1 MASVGVAPQTLQMTH
16 HFRRQPART
25 AAAVGSALTG
35 PTADRPLLLR
45 LLGYAAWNCSASV
58 EPDRAT
64 VSAFGEIAEVT
75 RSKYP
80 VPTSRWWRVAV

>member
-1 MASVGVAPQTLQMTH
+1 MDSGILHPKRYKEPATRVRDA
-16 HFRRQPART
+16 ART
-25 AAAVGSALTG
+25 AAAAGPALTG
-35 PTADRPLLLR
+35 PTADRPPC
-45 LLGYAAWNCSASV
+45 YAAWNCSASV